1 MCGIVGYIGKRQV
14 LPILI
19 KGLKRL
25 EYRGYDSAGVAF
37 FHQEEIKLQKSVG
50 RIQELEKKLDY
61 SLSSHIGIGH
71 TRWATHGKVTI
82 MNSHPHQV
90 GKITIVHNGIIENY
104 LTLKKELESKG
115 YLFQTETDTEVACAL
130 IDWIKKN
137 HSSLKMVDVLNE
149 AMKRLKGSYAIVVMV
164 QDEQE
169 KLYVM
174 KKESPLVIGI
184 GKEEYFVASD
194 FSAYLDDTKDYII
207 LEDNEIG
214 VLSMDNVSIYQ
225 NGILKDYVV
234 KTLNEEVEIATKGEQ
249 EHYMMKEIKEQ
260 SQLIQKW
267 NTLYFEQKEKLPDIT
282 SYQRIHIVAC
292 GTAYHAGLIGKYL
305 LEKNTGFEVNV
316 YVASEYRYQK
326 NFLDKNTLVIAI
338 SQSGET
344 ADTLACVKMAKEK
357 GATTLGIINVYN
369 SSIARVVDFVIYTHA
384 GCEVA
389 VASTKAYTSQVYV
402 LGLLALEY
410 QKEKKE
416 KNTYQE
422 LPQKIEELIK
432 FDYSSIID
440 HLYLKKDIFYLGRN
454 IDYVSM
460 LEGSL
465 KLKEITYIHS
475 EAFPAG
481 ELKHGPI
488 SLIEEDTP
496 VIALIT
502 HEETAAKTIS
512 NIKEVKARGAYVV
525 LIIEDGIIDSI
536 DKNSYDEVIYLPKT
550 DEYTCPILSIIPLQL
565 IAYYTAKKKNLDI
578 DKPRNLAKSVTVE

>member
-25 EYRGYDSAGVAF
+25 EYRGYDSAGIAF
-37 FHQEEIKLQKSVG
+37 FQNEDITLQKSVG
-50 RIQELEKKLDY
+50 RIQKLEKKLDY
-61 SLSSHIGIGH
+61 SLSSHVGIGH
-71 TRWATHGKVTI
+71 TRWATHGKVTTT
-82 MNSHPHQV
+82 NCHPHQV
-90 GKITIVHNGIIENY
+90 GNITIVHNGIIEND
-104 LTLKKELESKG
+104 LEIKKELENNG
-115 YLFQTETDTEVACAL
+115 YLFQSETDTEVACAL
-130 IDWIKKN
+130 IDWIKKT
-137 HSSLKMVDVLNE
+137 HSSLKMVDVLNA
-149 AMKRLKGSYAIVVMV
+149 AMKKLKGSYAIVVMV
-164 QDEQE
+164 RGEQD

-194 FSAYLDDTKDYII
+194 FSAYLEETKDYII

-214 VLSMDNVSIYQ
+214 VLSMNNVSIYH

-234 KTLNEEVEIATKGEQ
+234 KTLNEEVEISNKGNQ

-260 SQLIQKW
+260 SNLIQKW
-267 NTLYFEQKEKLPDIT
+267 NDLYFNKKEELFDIT
-282 SYQRIHIVAC
+282 AYHHIHIVAC

-305 LEKNTGFEVNV
+305 FEKNTDFEVNV
-316 YVASEYRYQK
+316 YVASEYRYQR

-369 SSIARVVDFVIYTHA
+369 SSIARTVDAVIYTHA

-389 VASTKAYTSQVYV
+389 VASTKAYTSQVYI

-410 QKEKKE
+410 QNKREK

-422 LPQKIEELIK
+422 LPAKIDKLMEY
-432 FDYSSIID
+432 DYSSIIN
-440 HLYLKKDIFYLGRN
+440 HLYQKKDIFYLGRN

-488 SLIEEDTP
+488 SLIEENTP

-502 HEETAAKTIS
+502 HEETAPKTIS

-525 LIIEDGIIDSI
+525 LIIKEGIIDSI
-536 DKNSYDEVIYLPKT
+536 DKNCYDEIIYLPKA
-550 DEYTCPILSIIPLQL
+550 DEYTSPILSVIPLQL
-565 IAYYTAKKKNLDI
+565 IAYYTAKKKKLDI

>member
-25 EYRGYDSAGVAF
+25 EYRGYDSAGIAF
-37 FHQEEIKLQKSVG
+37 FQNEDITLQKSVG
-50 RIQELEKKLDY
+50 RIQKLEKKLDY
-61 SLSSHIGIGH
+61 SLSSHVGIGH
-71 TRWATHGKVTI
+71 TRWATHGKVTTT
-82 MNSHPHQV
+82 NCHPHQV
-90 GKITIVHNGIIENY
+90 GNITIVHNGIIEND
-104 LTLKKELESKG
+104 LEIKKELENNG
-115 YLFQTETDTEVACAL
+115 YLFQSETDTEVACAL
-130 IDWIKKN
+130 IDWIKKT
-137 HSSLKMVDVLNE
+137 HSSLKMVDVLNA
-149 AMKRLKGSYAIVVMV
+149 AMKKLKGSYAIVVMV
-164 QDEQE
+164 RGEQD

-194 FSAYLDDTKDYII
+194 FSAYLEETKDYII

-214 VLSMDNVSIYQ
+214 VLSMNNVSIYH

-234 KTLNEEVEIATKGEQ
+234 KTLNEEVEISNKGNQ

-260 SQLIQKW
+260 SNLIQKW
-267 NTLYFEQKEKLPDIT
+267 NDLYFNKKEELFDIT
-282 SYQRIHIVAC
+282 AYHHIHIVAC

-305 LEKNTGFEVNV
+305 FEKNTDFEVNV
-316 YVASEYRYQK
+316 YVASEYRYQR

-369 SSIARVVDFVIYTHA
+369 SSIARTVDAVIYTHA

-389 VASTKAYTSQVYV
+389 VASTKAYTSQVYI

-410 QKEKKE
+410 QNKREK

-432 FDYSSIID
+432 FDYSSIIN
-440 HLYLKKDIFYLGRN
+440 HLYQKKDIFYLGRN

-488 SLIEEDTP
+488 SLIEENTP

-502 HEETAAKTIS
+502 HEETAPKTIS

-525 LIIEDGIIDSI
+525 LIIKEGIIDSI
-536 DKNSYDEVIYLPKT
+536 DKNCYDEIIYLPKA
-550 DEYTCPILSIIPLQL
+550 DEYTSPILSVIPLQL
-565 IAYYTAKKKNLDI
+565 IAYYTAKKKKLDI

>member
-61 SLSSHIGIGH
+61 SLSSHVGIGH
-71 TRWATHGKVTI
+71 TRWEKHGKVTI

-130 IDWIKKN
+130 IDWIKKS

-149 AMKRLKGSYAIVVMV
+149 AMKKLKGSYAIVVMV

-214 VLSMDNVSIYQ
+214 VISVDNVSIYQ

-267 NTLYFEQKEKLPDIT
+267 NTLYFDQQEKLPDIT

-305 LEKNTGFEVNV
+305 LEKNTDFEVNV

-410 QKEKKE
+410 QSKKEK

-432 FDYSSIID
+432 FDYSSIIN

-525 LIIEDGIIDSI
+525 LIIEDGIVDSI
-536 DKNSYDEVIYLPKT
+536 DKNCYDEVIYLPKT

>member
-130 IDWIKKN
+130 IDWIKKS

-149 AMKRLKGSYAIVVMV
+149 AMKKLKGSYAIVVMI

-267 NTLYFEQKEKLPDIT
+267 NTLYFDQKEKLPDIT

-305 LEKNTGFEVNV
+305 LEKNTDFEVNV

-410 QKEKKE
+410 QSKKEK

-432 FDYSSIID
+432 FDYSSIIN

-502 HEETAAKTIS
+502 HEETATKTIS

-525 LIIEDGIIDSI
+525 LIIEDGIVDSI
-536 DKNSYDEVIYLPKT
+536 DKNCYDEVIYLPKT

>member
-14 LPILI
+14 LAILI

-137 HSSLKMVDVLNE
+137 NSSLKMVDVLNE
-149 AMKRLKGSYAIVVMV
+149 AMKKLKGSYAIVVMV
-164 QDEQE
+164 QDEQD

-214 VLSMDNVSIYQ
+214 IISMDNVSIYQ

-267 NTLYFEQKEKLPDIT
+267 NTLYFDQKEKLPDIT

-305 LEKNTGFEVNV
+305 LEKNTDFEVNV

-410 QKEKKE
+410 QKKMEE

-432 FDYSSIID
+432 FDYSSIIN

-525 LIIEDGIIDSI
+525 LIIEDGIVDSI
-536 DKNSYDEVIYLPKT
+536 DKNCYDEVIYLPKT

>member
-25 EYRGYDSAGVAF
+25 EYRGYDSAGIAF
-37 FHQEEIKLQKSVG
+37 FQNKDIILQKSVG
-50 RIQELEKKLDY
+50 RIQKLEKKLDY
-61 SLSSHIGIGH
+61 SLSSHVGIGH
-71 TRWATHGKVTI
+71 TRWATHGKVTTT
-82 MNSHPHQV
+82 NCHPHQV
-90 GKITIVHNGIIENY
+90 GNITIVHNGIIEND
-104 LTLKKELESKG
+104 LEIKKELENNG
-115 YLFQTETDTEVACAL
+115 YLFQSETDTEVACAF
-130 IDWIKKN
+130 IDWIKKS

-149 AMKRLKGSYAIVVMV
+149 AMKKLKGSYAIVVMV

-184 GKEEYFVASD
+184 GEEEYFVASD

-214 VLSMDNVSIYQ
+214 VISMDNVSIYQ

-267 NTLYFEQKEKLPDIT
+267 NTLYFDQQEKLPDIT

-305 LEKNTGFEVNV
+305 LEKNTDFEVNV

-369 SSIARVVDFVIYTHA
+369 SSIARVVDAVIYTHA

-410 QKEKKE
+410 QSKKEK

-422 LPQKIEELIK
+422 LPVKINKLMK
-432 FDYSSIID
+432 YDYSTIVK
-440 HLYLKKDIFYLGRN
+440 HLYQKKNIFYLGRN

-525 LIIEDGIIDSI
+525 LIIEDGIVDSI
-536 DKNSYDEVIYLPKT
+536 DKNCYDEIIYLPKT

>member
-82 MNSHPHQV
+82 MNSHPHQI

-130 IDWIKKN
+130 IDWIKKS

-149 AMKRLKGSYAIVVMV
+149 AMKKLKGSYAIVVMV
-164 QDEQE
+164 QDEQD

-214 VLSMDNVSIYQ
+214 IISMDNVSIYQ

-267 NTLYFEQKEKLPDIT
+267 NTLYFDQKEKLPDIT

-305 LEKNTGFEVNV
+305 LEKNTDFEVNV

-369 SSIARVVDFVIYTHA
+369 SSISRVVDFVIYTHA

-410 QKEKKE
+410 QSKKEK

-422 LPQKIEELIK
+422 LPVKINKLMEY
-432 FDYSSIID
+432 DYSTIVK
-440 HLYLKKDIFYLGRN
+440 HLYQKKDIFYLGRN

-525 LIIEDGIIDSI
+525 LIIEDGIVDSI
-536 DKNSYDEVIYLPKT
+536 DKNCYDEVIYLPKT

>member
-104 LTLKKELESKG
+104 LTLKKELESNG

-130 IDWIKKN
+130 IDWIKKT

-149 AMKRLKGSYAIVVMV
+149 AMKKLKGSYAIVVMV

-225 NGILKDYVV
+225 NDILKDYIV

-267 NTLYFEQKEKLPDIT
+267 NTLYFDQQEKLPDIT

-305 LEKNTGFEVNV
+305 FEKNTDFEVNV

-410 QKEKKE
+410 QKKMEE

-432 FDYSSIID
+432 FDYSTIVK
-440 HLYLKKDIFYLGRN
+440 HLYQKKDIFYLGRN

-525 LIIEDGIIDSI
+525 LIIEDGIVDSI
-536 DKNSYDEVIYLPKT
+536 DKNCYDEVIYLPKT

>member
-104 LTLKKELESKG
+104 LTLKKELESNG

-137 HSSLKMVDVLNE
+137 NSSLKMVDVLNE
-149 AMKRLKGSYAIVVMV
+149 AMKKLKGSYAIVVMV
-164 QDEQE
+164 QDEQD

-214 VLSMDNVSIYQ
+214 IISMDNVSIYQ

-267 NTLYFEQKEKLPDIT
+267 NTLYFDQKEKLPDIT

-305 LEKNTGFEVNV
+305 LEKNTDFEVNV

-357 GATTLGIINVYN
+357 EATTLGIINVYN

-410 QKEKKE
+410 QSKKEKK
-416 KNTYQE
+416 NTYRE
-422 LPQKIEELIK
+422 LSVKINKLMEY
-432 FDYSSIID
+432 DYSTIVK
-440 HLYLKKDIFYLGRN
+440 HLYQKKDIFYLGRN

-488 SLIEEDTP
+488 SLIEEGTP

-525 LIIEDGIIDSI
+525 LIIEDGIVDSI
-536 DKNSYDEVIYLPKT
+536 DKNCYDEVIYLPKT

>member
-25 EYRGYDSAGVAF
+25 EYRGYDSAGIAF
-37 FHQEEIKLQKSVG
+37 FQNEDITLQKSVG
-50 RIQELEKKLDY
+50 RIQKLEKKLDY
-61 SLSSHIGIGH
+61 SLSSHVGIGH
-71 TRWATHGKVTI
+71 TRWATHGKVTTT
-82 MNSHPHQV
+82 NCHPHQV
-90 GKITIVHNGIIENY
+90 GNITIVHNGIIEND
-104 LTLKKELESKG
+104 LEIKKELENNG
-115 YLFQTETDTEVACAL
+115 YLFQSETDTEVACAL
-130 IDWIKKN
+130 IDWIKKT
-137 HSSLKMVDVLNE
+137 HSSLKMVDVLNA
-149 AMKRLKGSYAIVVMV
+149 AMKKLKGSYAIVVMV
-164 QDEQE
+164 QDEQD

-194 FSAYLDDTKDYII
+194 FSAYLEETKDYII

-214 VLSMDNVSIYQ
+214 VLSMNNVSIYH

-234 KTLNEEVEIATKGEQ
+234 KTLNEEVEISNKGNQ

-260 SQLIQKW
+260 SNLIQKW
-267 NTLYFEQKEKLPDIT
+267 NDLYFNKKEELFDIT
-282 SYQRIHIVAC
+282 AYHHIHIVAC

-305 LEKNTGFEVNV
+305 FEKNTDFEVNV
-316 YVASEYRYQK
+316 YVASEYRYQR

-369 SSIARVVDFVIYTHA
+369 SSIARTVDAVIYTHA

-389 VASTKAYTSQVYV
+389 VASTKAYTSQVYI

-410 QKEKKE
+410 QNKREK

-432 FDYSSIID
+432 FDYSSIIN
-440 HLYLKKDIFYLGRN
+440 HLYQKKDIFYLGRN

-488 SLIEEDTP
+488 SLIEEGTP
-496 VIALIT
+496 VITLIT
-502 HEETAAKTIS
+502 HEETAPKTIS

-525 LIIEDGIIDSI
+525 LIIKEGIIDSI
-536 DKNSYDEVIYLPKT
+536 DKNCYDEIIYLPKA
-550 DEYTCPILSIIPLQL
+550 DEYTSPILSVIPLQL
-565 IAYYTAKKKNLDI
+565 IAYYTAKKKKLDI

>member
-25 EYRGYDSAGVAF
+25 EYRGYDSAGIAF
-37 FHQEEIKLQKSVG
+37 FQNKDIILQKSVG
-50 RIQELEKKLDY
+50 RIQKLEKKLDY
-61 SLSSHIGIGH
+61 SLSSHVGIGH

-104 LTLKKELESKG
+104 LTLKKELESNG

-130 IDWIKKN
+130 IDWIKKT

-149 AMKRLKGSYAIVVMV
+149 AMKKLKGSYAIVVMV

-225 NGILKDYVV
+225 NDILKDYIV

-267 NTLYFEQKEKLPDIT
+267 NTLYFDQQEKLPDIT

-305 LEKNTGFEVNV
+305 FEKNTDFEVNV

-410 QKEKKE
+410 QKKMEE

-432 FDYSSIID
+432 FDYSTIVK
-440 HLYLKKDIFYLGRN
+440 HLYQKKDIFYLGRN

-525 LIIEDGIIDSI
+525 LIIEDGIVDSI
-536 DKNSYDEVIYLPKT
+536 DKNCYDEVIYLPKT

>member
-25 EYRGYDSAGVAF
+25 EYRGYDSAGIAF
-37 FHQEEIKLQKSVG
+37 FQNEDITLQKSVG
-50 RIQELEKKLDY
+50 RIQKLEKKLDY
-61 SLSSHIGIGH
+61 SLSSHVGIGH
-71 TRWATHGKVTI
+71 TRWATHGKVTTT
-82 MNSHPHQV
+82 NCHPHQV
-90 GKITIVHNGIIENY
+90 GNITIVHNGIIEND
-104 LTLKKELESKG
+104 LEIKKELENNG
-115 YLFQTETDTEVACAL
+115 YLFQSETDTEVACAL
-130 IDWIKKN
+130 IDWIKKT
-137 HSSLKMVDVLNE
+137 HSSLKMVDVLNA
-149 AMKRLKGSYAIVVMV
+149 AMKKLKGSYAIVVMV
-164 QDEQE
+164 QDEQD

-184 GKEEYFVASD
+184 GKEEYFVDSD
-194 FSAYLDDTKDYII
+194 FSAYLEETKDYII

-214 VLSMDNVSIYQ
+214 VLSMNNVSIYH

-234 KTLNEEVEIATKGEQ
+234 KTLNEEVEISNKGNQ

-260 SQLIQKW
+260 SNLIQKW
-267 NTLYFEQKEKLPDIT
+267 NDLYFNKKEELFDIT
-282 SYQRIHIVAC
+282 AYHHIHIVAC

-305 LEKNTGFEVNV
+305 FEKNTDFEVNV
-316 YVASEYRYQK
+316 YVASEYRYQR

-369 SSIARVVDFVIYTHA
+369 SSIARTVDAVIYTHA
-384 GCEVA
+384 GCEVS
-389 VASTKAYTSQVYV
+389 VASTKAYTSQVYI

-410 QKEKKE
+410 QNKREK

-422 LPQKIEELIK
+422 LPAKIDKLMEY
-432 FDYSSIID
+432 DYSSIIN
-440 HLYLKKDIFYLGRN
+440 HLYQKKDIFYLGRN

-488 SLIEEDTP
+488 SLIEEGTP
-496 VIALIT
+496 VITLIT
-502 HEETAAKTIS
+502 HEETAPKTIS
-512 NIKEVKARGAYVV
+512 NIKEVNARGAYVV
-525 LIIEDGIIDSI
+525 LIIKEGIIDSI
-536 DKNSYDEVIYLPKT
+536 DKNCYDEIIYLPKA
-550 DEYTCPILSIIPLQL
+550 DEYTSPILSVIPLQL
-565 IAYYTAKKKNLDI
+565 IAYYTAKKKKLDI

>member
-130 IDWIKKN
+130 IDWIKKS

-149 AMKRLKGSYAIVVMV
+149 AMKKLKGSYAIVVMV

-267 NTLYFEQKEKLPDIT
+267 NTLYFDQQEKLPDIT

-305 LEKNTGFEVNV
+305 LEKNTDFEVNV

-410 QKEKKE
+410 QKKMEK

-525 LIIEDGIIDSI
+525 LIIEDGIVDSI
-536 DKNSYDEVIYLPKT
+536 DKNCYDEVIYLPKT

>member
-61 SLSSHIGIGH
+61 SLSSHVGIGH

-130 IDWIKKN
+130 IDWIKKS

-149 AMKRLKGSYAIVVMV
+149 AMKKLKGSYAIVVMV

-214 VLSMDNVSIYQ
+214 VISVDNVSIYQ

-267 NTLYFEQKEKLPDIT
+267 NTLYFDQQEKLPDIT

-305 LEKNTGFEVNV
+305 FEKNTDFEVNV

-410 QKEKKE
+410 QSKKEK

-432 FDYSSIID
+432 FDYSSIIN

-525 LIIEDGIIDSI
+525 LIIEDGIVDSI
-536 DKNSYDEVIYLPKT
+536 DKNCYDEVIYLPKT

>member
-82 MNSHPHQV
+82 MNSHPHQI

-130 IDWIKKN
+130 IDWIKKS

-149 AMKRLKGSYAIVVMV
+149 AMKKLKGSYAIVVMV
-164 QDEQE
+164 QDEQD

-214 VLSMDNVSIYQ
+214 VTSMDNVSIYQ

-267 NTLYFEQKEKLPDIT
+267 NTLYFDHKEKLPDIT

-305 LEKNTGFEVNV
+305 LEKNTDFEVNV

-410 QKEKKE
+410 QSKKEK

-422 LPQKIEELIK
+422 LPVKINKLMEY
-432 FDYSSIID
+432 DYSTIVK
-440 HLYLKKDIFYLGRN
+440 HLYQKKDIFYLGRN

-525 LIIEDGIIDSI
+525 LIIEDGIVDSI
-536 DKNSYDEVIYLPKT
+536 DKNCYDEVIYLPKT

>member
-61 SLSSHIGIGH
+61 SLSSHVGIGH

-130 IDWIKKN
+130 IDWIKKS

-149 AMKRLKGSYAIVVMV
+149 AMKKLKGSYAIVVMV

-214 VLSMDNVSIYQ
+214 VLSMDNVAIYQ

-267 NTLYFEQKEKLPDIT
+267 NTLYFDQQEKLPDIT

-305 LEKNTGFEVNV
+305 LEKNTDFEVNV

-410 QKEKKE
+410 QKKMEK

-481 ELKHGPI
+481 QLKHGPI

-502 HEETAAKTIS
+502 HKETAAKTIS

-525 LIIEDGIIDSI
+525 LIIEDGIVDSI
-536 DKNSYDEVIYLPKT
+536 DKNCYDEVIYLPKT

>member
-305 LEKNTGFEVNV
+305 LEKNTDFEVNV

-369 SSIARVVDFVIYTHA
+369 SSIARVVDLVIYTHA

-402 LGLLALEY
+402 LGLLALKY
-410 QKEKKE
+410 QKEKEK

-502 HEETAAKTIS
+502 HKETAAKTIS

-525 LIIEDGIIDSI
+525 LIIEDGILDSI
-536 DKNSYDEVIYLPKT
+536 DQNSYDEVIYLPKT

>member
-104 LTLKKELESKG
+104 LTLKKELESNG

-137 HSSLKMVDVLNE
+137 NSSLKMVDVLNE
-149 AMKRLKGSYAIVVMV
+149 AMKKLKGSYAIVVMV
-164 QDEQE
+164 QDEQD

-214 VLSMDNVSIYQ
+214 IISMDNVSIYQ

-234 KTLNEEVEIATKGEQ
+234 KTLNEEVEIATKAEQ

-267 NTLYFEQKEKLPDIT
+267 NTLYFDQKEKLPDIT

-305 LEKNTGFEVNV
+305 LEKNTDFEVNV

-344 ADTLACVKMAKEK
+344 ADTFACVKMAKEK

-410 QKEKKE
+410 QKKMEK

-432 FDYSSIID
+432 FDYSSIIN

-475 EAFPAG
+475 ESFPAG

-525 LIIEDGIIDSI
+525 LIIEDGIVDSI
-536 DKNSYDEVIYLPKT
+536 DKNCYDEVIYLPKT

>member
-50 RIQELEKKLDY
+50 KIQELEKKLDY

-71 TRWATHGKVTI
+71 TRWATHGKVTTT
-82 MNSHPHQV
+82 NCHPHQV
-90 GKITIVHNGIIENY
+90 GDITIVHNGIIENY

-137 HSSLKMVDVLNE
+137 NSSLKMVDVLNE
-149 AMKRLKGSYAIVVMV
+149 TTKKLKGSYAIVVMV
-164 QDEQE
+164 QDEQD

-214 VLSMDNVSIYQ
+214 VLSMNNVSIYQ

-260 SQLIQKW
+260 SNLIKKW
-267 NTLYFEQKEKLPDIT
+267 NTLYFNQKEKLPDIT

-305 LEKNTGFEVNV
+305 LEKNTDFEVNV

-410 QKEKKE
+410 QSKKEK

-422 LPQKIEELIK
+422 LPVKINKLMEY
-432 FDYSSIID
+432 DYSTIVK
-440 HLYLKKDIFYLGRN
+440 HLYQKKDIFYLGRN

-525 LIIEDGIIDSI
+525 LIIEDGIVDSI
-536 DKNSYDEVIYLPKT
+536 DKNCYDEVIYLPKT

>member
-137 HSSLKMVDVLNE
+137 NSSLKMVDVLNE
-149 AMKRLKGSYAIVVMV
+149 TMKKLKGSYAIVVMV
-164 QDEQE
+164 QDEQD

-184 GKEEYFVASD
+184 GKEEYFIASD

-214 VLSMDNVSIYQ
+214 VISVDNVSIYQ

-260 SQLIQKW
+260 SNLIKKW
-267 NTLYFEQKEKLPDIT
+267 NTLYFNQKEKLPDIT

-305 LEKNTGFEVNV
+305 FEKNTDFEVNV

-326 NFLDKNTLVIAI
+326 NFLNKNTLVIAI

-369 SSIARVVDFVIYTHA
+369 SSIARTVDAVIYTHA

-389 VASTKAYTSQVYV
+389 VASTKAYTSQVYI

-410 QKEKKE
+410 QKKMEE

-432 FDYSSIID
+432 FDYSSIIN

-502 HEETAAKTIS
+502 HEETASKTIS

-525 LIIEDGIIDSI
+525 LIIEDGIVDSI
-536 DKNSYDEVIYLPKT
+536 DKNCYDEVIYLPKT

>member
-61 SLSSHIGIGH
+61 SLSSHVGIGH

-130 IDWIKKN
+130 IDWIKKT
-137 HSSLKMVDVLNE
+137 HSSLKMVDVLNA
-149 AMKRLKGSYAIVVMV
+149 AMKKLKGSYAIVVMV

-214 VLSMDNVSIYQ
+214 VISMDNVSIYQ

-267 NTLYFEQKEKLPDIT
+267 NTLYFDQQEKLPDIT

-305 LEKNTGFEVNV
+305 FEKNTDFEVNV

-410 QKEKKE
+410 QSKKEK

-432 FDYSSIID
+432 FDYSSIIN

-525 LIIEDGIIDSI
+525 LIIEDGIVDSI
-536 DKNSYDEVIYLPKT
+536 DKNCYDEVIYLPKT

>member
-130 IDWIKKN
+130 IDWIKKS

-149 AMKRLKGSYAIVVMV
+149 AMKKLKGSYAIVVMV
-164 QDEQE
+164 QDEQD

-214 VLSMDNVSIYQ
+214 VISMDNVSIYQ

-267 NTLYFEQKEKLPDIT
+267 NTLYFDQKEKLPDIT

-305 LEKNTGFEVNV
+305 LEKNTDFEVNV

-410 QKEKKE
+410 QSKKEK

-432 FDYSSIID
+432 FDYSSIIN
-440 HLYLKKDIFYLGRN
+440 HLYQKKDIFYLGRN

-525 LIIEDGIIDSI
+525 LIIEDGIVDSI
-536 DKNSYDEVIYLPKT
+536 DKNCYDEVIYLPKT

>member
-25 EYRGYDSAGVAF
+25 EYRGYDSAGIAF
-37 FHQEEIKLQKSVG
+37 FQNEDITLQKSVG
-50 RIQELEKKLDY
+50 RIQKLEKKLDY
-61 SLSSHIGIGH
+61 SLSSHVGIGH
-71 TRWATHGKVTI
+71 TRWATHGKVTTT
-82 MNSHPHQV
+82 NCHPHQV
-90 GKITIVHNGIIENY
+90 GNITIVHNGIIEND
-104 LTLKKELESKG
+104 LEIKKELENNG
-115 YLFQTETDTEVACAL
+115 YLFQSETDTEVACAL
-130 IDWIKKN
+130 IDWIKKT
-137 HSSLKMVDVLNE
+137 HSSLKMVDVLNA
-149 AMKRLKGSYAIVVMV
+149 AMKKLKGSYAIVVMV
-164 QDEQE
+164 RGEQD

-194 FSAYLDDTKDYII
+194 FSAYLEETKDYII

-214 VLSMDNVSIYQ
+214 VLSMNNVSIYQ
-225 NGILKDYVV
+225 NGILKDCVV
-234 KTLNEEVEIATKGEQ
+234 KTLNEEVEISNKGNQ

-260 SQLIQKW
+260 SNLIKKW
-267 NTLYFEQKEKLPDIT
+267 NDLYFNKKEELFDIT
-282 SYQRIHIVAC
+282 AYHHIHIVAC

-305 LEKNTGFEVNV
+305 FEKNTDFEVNV
-316 YVASEYRYQK
+316 YVASEYRYQR

-369 SSIARVVDFVIYTHA
+369 SSIARTVDAVIYTHA

-389 VASTKAYTSQVYV
+389 VASTKAYTSQVYI

-410 QKEKKE
+410 QNKREK

-432 FDYSSIID
+432 FDYSSIIN
-440 HLYLKKDIFYLGRN
+440 HLYQKKDIFYLGRN

-488 SLIEEDTP
+488 SLIEEGTP

-502 HEETAAKTIS
+502 HEETAPKTIS

-525 LIIEDGIIDSI
+525 LIIKEGIIDSI
-536 DKNSYDEVIYLPKT
+536 DKNCYDEIIYLPKA
-550 DEYTCPILSIIPLQL
+550 DEYTSPILSVIPLQL

>member
-137 HSSLKMVDVLNE
+137 NSSLKMIDVLNE
-149 AMKRLKGSYAIVVMV
+149 AMKKLKGSYAIVVMV

-214 VLSMDNVSIYQ
+214 VISVDNVSIYQ

-234 KTLNEEVEIATKGEQ
+234 KTLSEEVEIATKGEQ

-267 NTLYFEQKEKLPDIT
+267 NTLYFDQKEKLPDIT

-305 LEKNTGFEVNV
+305 LEKNTDFEVNV

-369 SSIARVVDFVIYTHA
+369 SSIARTVDFVIYTHA

-410 QKEKKE
+410 QKKMEE

-432 FDYSSIID
+432 FDYSSIIN

-525 LIIEDGIIDSI
+525 LIIEDGIVDSI
-536 DKNSYDEVIYLPKT
+536 DKNCYDEVIYLPKT

>member
-104 LTLKKELESKG
+104 LTLKKELESNG
-115 YLFQTETDTEVACAL
+115 YLFQTETDTEVACTL
-130 IDWIKKN
+130 IDWIKET

-149 AMKRLKGSYAIVVMV
+149 AMKKLKGSYAIVVMV
-164 QDEQE
+164 QDEQD

-214 VLSMDNVSIYQ
+214 VISMDNVSIYQ

-267 NTLYFEQKEKLPDIT
+267 NTLYFDQKEKLPDIT

-305 LEKNTGFEVNV
+305 LEKNTDFEVNV

-369 SSIARVVDFVIYTHA
+369 SSIARTVDFVIYTHA

-410 QKEKKE
+410 QKKMEE

-432 FDYSSIID
+432 FDYSSIIN
-440 HLYLKKDIFYLGRN
+440 HLYQKKDIFYLGRN

-525 LIIEDGIIDSI
+525 LIIEDGIVDSI
-536 DKNSYDEVIYLPKT
+536 DKNCYDEVIYLPKT

>member
-61 SLSSHIGIGH
+61 SLSSHVGIGH

-130 IDWIKKN
+130 IDWIKKT

-149 AMKRLKGSYAIVVMV
+149 TMKKLKGSYAIVVMV
-164 QDEQE
+164 QDEQD

-214 VLSMDNVSIYQ
+214 VISMDNVSIYQ

-267 NTLYFEQKEKLPDIT
+267 NTLYFDQKEKLPDIT

-305 LEKNTGFEVNV
+305 LEKNTDFEVNV

-410 QKEKKE
+410 QSKKEK

-432 FDYSSIID
+432 FDYSSIIN

-525 LIIEDGIIDSI
+525 LIIEDRIVDSI
-536 DKNSYDEVIYLPKT
+536 DKNCYDEVIYLPKT

>member
-149 AMKRLKGSYAIVVMV
+149 AMKKLKGSYAIVVMV
-164 QDEQE
+164 QDEQD

-214 VLSMDNVSIYQ
+214 VLSMDNVFIYQ

-260 SQLIQKW
+260 SNLIKKW
-267 NTLYFEQKEKLPDIT
+267 NTLYFDQQEKLPDIT

-305 LEKNTGFEVNV
+305 LEKNTDFEVNV

-389 VASTKAYTSQVYV
+389 VASTKAYTSQVYI

-410 QKEKKE
+410 QSKKEK

-422 LPQKIEELIK
+422 LPVKIDKLMEY
-432 FDYSSIID
+432 DYSTIVK
-440 HLYLKKDIFYLGRN
+440 HLYQKKDIFYLGRN

-525 LIIEDGIIDSI
+525 LIIEDGIVDSI
-536 DKNSYDEVIYLPKT
+536 DKNCYDEVIYLPKT

>member
-1 MCGIVGYIGKRQV
+1 M
-14 LPILI
+14 
-19 KGLKRL
+19 
-25 EYRGYDSAGVAF
+25 AF
-37 FHQEEIKLQKSVG
+37 FHQKEIKLQKSVG

-115 YLFQTETDTEVACAL
+115 YLLQTETDTEVACAL

-149 AMKRLKGSYAIVVMV
+149 AMKKLKGSYAIVVMV
-164 QDEQE
+164 QDEQD

-214 VLSMDNVSIYQ
+214 VLSMDNVFIYQ

-260 SQLIQKW
+260 SNLIKKW
-267 NTLYFEQKEKLPDIT
+267 NTLYFDQQEKLPDIT

-305 LEKNTGFEVNV
+305 LEKNTDFEVNV

-357 GATTLGIINVYN
+357 GSTTLGIINVYN

-389 VASTKAYTSQVYV
+389 VASTKAYTSQVYI

-410 QKEKKE
+410 QSKKEK

-422 LPQKIEELIK
+422 LPVKIDKLMEY
-432 FDYSSIID
+432 DYSTIVK
-440 HLYLKKDIFYLGRN
+440 HLYQKKDIFYLGRN

-525 LIIEDGIIDSI
+525 LIIEDGIVDSI
-536 DKNSYDEVIYLPKT
+536 DKNCYDEVIYLPKT

>member
-130 IDWIKKN
+130 IDWIKKS
-137 HSSLKMVDVLNE
+137 HSSLKMVDVLNK
-149 AMKRLKGSYAIVVMV
+149 AMKKLKGSYAIVVMV
-164 QDEQE
+164 QDEQD

-214 VLSMDNVSIYQ
+214 VISMDNVSIYQ

-267 NTLYFEQKEKLPDIT
+267 NTLYFDQKEKLPDIT

-305 LEKNTGFEVNV
+305 LEKNTDFEVNV

-410 QKEKKE
+410 QKKMEK

-422 LPQKIEELIK
+422 LPVKINKLMEY
-432 FDYSSIID
+432 DYSTIVK
-440 HLYLKKDIFYLGRN
+440 HLYQKKDIFYLGRN

-525 LIIEDGIIDSI
+525 LIIEDGIVDSI
-536 DKNSYDEVIYLPKT
+536 DKNCYDEVIYLPKT

>member
-137 HSSLKMVDVLNE
+137 NSSLKMVDVLNE
-149 AMKRLKGSYAIVVMV
+149 AMKKLKGSYAIVVMV

-267 NTLYFEQKEKLPDIT
+267 NTLYFDQQEKLPDIT

-305 LEKNTGFEVNV
+305 LEKNTDFEVNV

-369 SSIARVVDFVIYTHA
+369 SSIARVVDAVIYTHA

-410 QKEKKE
+410 QSKKEK

-422 LPQKIEELIK
+422 LPVKINKLMK
-432 FDYSSIID
+432 YDYSTIVK
-440 HLYLKKDIFYLGRN
+440 HLYQKKDIFYLGRN

-502 HEETAAKTIS
+502 HKETAAKTIS

-525 LIIEDGIIDSI
+525 LIIEDGIVDSI
-536 DKNSYDEVIYLPKT
+536 DKNCYDEVIYLPKT

>member
-37 FHQEEIKLQKSVG
+37 FHQKEIKLQKSVG

-61 SLSSHIGIGH
+61 SLSSHVGIGH

-130 IDWIKKN
+130 IDWIKKT

-149 AMKRLKGSYAIVVMV
+149 TMKKLKGSYAIVVMV

-184 GKEEYFVASD
+184 GEEEYFVASD

-214 VLSMDNVSIYQ
+214 VISMDNVSIYQ

-267 NTLYFEQKEKLPDIT
+267 NTLYFDQKEKLPDIT
-282 SYQRIHIVAC
+282 SYPRIHIVAC

-305 LEKNTGFEVNV
+305 LEKNTDFEVNV

-389 VASTKAYTSQVYV
+389 VASTKAYTSQVYI

-410 QKEKKE
+410 QSKKEK

-422 LPQKIEELIK
+422 LPVKINKLMEY
-432 FDYSSIID
+432 DYSTIVK
-440 HLYLKKDIFYLGRN
+440 HLYQKKDIFYLGRN

-525 LIIEDGIIDSI
+525 LIIEDGIVDSI
-536 DKNSYDEVIYLPKT
+536 DKNCYDEVIYLPKT

>member
-267 NTLYFEQKEKLPDIT
+267 NTLYFDQQEKLPDIT

-369 SSIARVVDFVIYTHA
+369 SSIARVVEFVIYTHA

-410 QKEKKE
+410 QKKMEK

-432 FDYSSIID
+432 FDYSSIIN

-536 DKNSYDEVIYLPKT
+536 DKNCYDEVIYLPKT

>member
-37 FHQEEIKLQKSVG
+37 FHQKEIKLQKSVG

-61 SLSSHIGIGH
+61 SLSSHVGIGH

-137 HSSLKMVDVLNE
+137 NSSLKMVDVLNE
-149 AMKRLKGSYAIVVMV
+149 AMKKLKGSYAIVVMV
-164 QDEQE
+164 QDEQD

-267 NTLYFEQKEKLPDIT
+267 NTLYFDQKEKLPDIT

-305 LEKNTGFEVNV
+305 LEKNTDFEVNV

-410 QKEKKE
+410 QSKKEK

-432 FDYSSIID
+432 FDYFSIIN

-525 LIIEDGIIDSI
+525 LIIEDGIVDSI
-536 DKNSYDEVIYLPKT
+536 DKNCYDEVIYLPKT

>member
-130 IDWIKKN
+130 IDWIKKS

-149 AMKRLKGSYAIVVMV
+149 AMKKLKGSYAIVVMV

-184 GKEEYFVASD
+184 GEEEYFVASD

-214 VLSMDNVSIYQ
+214 VISMDNVSIYQ

-267 NTLYFEQKEKLPDIT
+267 NTLYFDQQEKLPDIT

-305 LEKNTGFEVNV
+305 FEKNTDFEVNV
-316 YVASEYRYQK
+316 YVASEYRYQR

-369 SSIARVVDFVIYTHA
+369 SSIARTVDAVIYTHA

-389 VASTKAYTSQVYV
+389 VASTKAYTSQVYI

-410 QKEKKE
+410 QNKKEK

-422 LPQKIEELIK
+422 LPAKIDKLMEY
-432 FDYSSIID
+432 DYSIIVK
-440 HLYLKKDIFYLGRN
+440 HLYQKKDIFYLGRN

-488 SLIEEDTP
+488 SLIEENTP

-502 HEETAAKTIS
+502 HEETAPKTIS

-525 LIIEDGIIDSI
+525 LIIKEGIIDSI
-536 DKNSYDEVIYLPKT
+536 DKNCYDEIIYLPKA
-550 DEYTCPILSIIPLQL
+550 DEYTSPILSVIPLQL

>member
-1 MCGIVGYIGKRQV
+1 MCGIVGYIGKKQA

-37 FHQEEIKLQKSVG
+37 FDHNKIKIQKSVG
-50 RIQELEKKLDY
+50 RIQKLEEKLNF
-61 SLSSHIGIGH
+61 SISSHVGIGH
-71 TRWATHGKVTI
+71 TRWATHGKVTTK
-82 MNSHPHQV
+82 NSHPHQV
-90 GKITIVHNGIIENY
+90 GNITIVHNGIIENY
-104 LTLKKELESKG
+104 LDLKKELENHG
-115 YLFQTETDTEVACAL
+115 YSFQTQTDTEVACAL
-130 IDWIKKN
+130 IDWEKKT
-137 HSSLKMVDVLNE
+137 HSSLKMINVLNKV
-149 AMKRLKGSYAIVVMV
+149 MKKIKGSYAIVIMDQTE
-164 QDEQE
+164 QD
-169 KLYVM
+169 KLYVI

-184 GKEEYFVASD
+184 GKEEYFIASD
-194 FSAYLDDTKDYII
+194 FSAYLDETKNYII

-214 VLSMDNVSIYQ
+214 ILSMNNIAIYQ
-225 NGILKDYVV
+225 EGTLKECTI

-249 EHYMMKEIKEQ
+249 EHYMIKEIKEQ

-267 NTLYFEQKEKLPDIT
+267 NTLYFNQKEKLPDIT

-305 LEKNTGFEVNV
+305 LEKNTDFEVNV
-316 YVASEYRYQK
+316 YVASEYRYKK
-326 NFLDKNTLVIAI
+326 NFLDENTLVIAI

-344 ADTLACVKMAKEK
+344 ADTLACIKMAKEE
-357 GATTLGIINVYN
+357 GTTTLGIINVYN
-369 SSIARVVDFVIYTHA
+369 SSIARICDFVIYTHA
-384 GCEVA
+384 GSEVA
-389 VASTKAYTSQVYV
+389 VASTKAYTSQIYV

-410 QKEKKE
+410 QKKKEE

-422 LPQKIEELIK
+422 LPKKIEELIN

-440 HLYLKKDIFYLGRN
+440 HIYLKKDIFYLGRN
-454 IDYVSM
+454 IDYISM

-488 SLIEEDTP
+488 SLIEENTP

-502 HEETAAKTIS
+502 HKETALKTIS
-512 NIKEVKARGAYVV
+512 NIKEVKARGAYVI
-525 LIIEDGIIDSI
+525 LIITKGILENI
-536 DKNSYDEVIYLPKT
+536 DKNAYDEIIYLPKT
-550 DEYTCPILSIIPLQL
+550 DEYTSPILSIIPLQL
-565 IAYYTAKKKNLDI
+565 IAYYTAKRKNLDI

>member
-25 EYRGYDSAGVAF
+25 EYRGYDSAGIAF
-37 FHQEEIKLQKSVG
+37 FQNKDIILQKSVG
-50 RIQELEKKLDY
+50 RIQKLEKKLDY
-61 SLSSHIGIGH
+61 SLSSHVGIGH
-71 TRWATHGKVTI
+71 TRWATHGKVTTT
-82 MNSHPHQV
+82 NCHPHQV
-90 GKITIVHNGIIENY
+90 GNITIVHNGIIEND
-104 LTLKKELESKG
+104 LEIKKELENNG
-115 YLFQTETDTEVACAL
+115 YLFQSETDTEVACAL
-130 IDWIKKN
+130 IDWIKKT
-137 HSSLKMVDVLNE
+137 HSSLKMVDVLNS
-149 AMKRLKGSYAIVVMV
+149 AMKKLKGSYAIVVMV
-164 QDEQE
+164 RGEQD

-194 FSAYLDDTKDYII
+194 FSAYLEETKDYII

-214 VLSMDNVSIYQ
+214 VLSMNNVSIYH

-234 KTLNEEVEIATKGEQ
+234 KTLNEEVEISNKGNQ

-260 SQLIQKW
+260 SNLIKKW
-267 NTLYFEQKEKLPDIT
+267 NDLYFNKKEKLFDIT
-282 SYQRIHIVAC
+282 AYHHIHIVAC

-305 LEKNTGFEVNV
+305 LEKNTDFEVNV

-369 SSIARVVDFVIYTHA
+369 SSIARVVDAVIYTHA

-410 QKEKKE
+410 QSKKEK

-422 LPQKIEELIK
+422 LPVKINKLMK
-432 FDYSSIID
+432 YDYSTIVK
-440 HLYLKKDIFYLGRN
+440 HLYQKKNIFYLGRN

-525 LIIEDGIIDSI
+525 LIIEDGIVDSI
-536 DKNSYDEVIYLPKT
+536 DKNCYDEIIYLPKT